1 MRSPAPFPA
10 LAATLLVA
18 GGAFSATVKTLD
30 REVFVR
36 DANYDESK
44 IAPYTLE
51 DPLRFVDGRAV
62 TKENWPERRREILGI
77 FAREMYGAEPPPPA
91 AVVTELVDEKVT
103 VAGYAI
109 RRQYRMWFTADKSG
123 PCVNWIVWIPRYAKK
138 PVPVISFL
146 NYRGNHELVPDED
159 IPVMT
164 AWVRNGMGKVTAH
177 RAA

>member
-10 LAATLLVA
+10 LAAALLVA

-103 VAGYAI
+103 AVLDDMIERSITEY
-109 RRQYRMWFTADKSG
+109 
-123 PCVNWIVWIPRYAKK
+123 
-138 PVPVISFL
+138 
-146 NYRGNHELVPDED
+146 
-159 IPVMT
+159 PVMRSLVEKIG
-164 AWVRNGMGKVTAH
+164 AHYARMGKTIVDIGCSNGNAIAPFVS
-177 RAA
+177 RFAEDLR